1 MLMQSTFYQFTVKS
15 ILAGILIGL
24 GCVIYV
30 ASPVKYVGSCLFSL
44 GLLTIMIKGYF
55 LYTGKVGD
63 WTPSST
69 FRLIYMFILNGL
81 GCAATGY
88 LFTLTRIDLS
98 AIHHVT
104 ELKLNDTMLSSFILA
119 MGCGAMMHIAY
130 YNFNKGKNPLY
141 VILPIM
147 FFMLAGFEHCVA
159 NCGFFA
165 MGKVDMSVQDWTRLA
180 LIVLGNGFG
189 SWVFTKFLPDPE
201 AHAVPALFGEQE
213 EHHSAPVINASAA
226 TSKDG
231 SKRI

>member
-1 MLMQSTFYQFTVKS
+1 MQSTFYQFTVKS

-180 LIVLGNGFG
+180 LIVLGNGVG

>member
-180 LIVLGNGFG
+180 LIVLGNGVG

-201 AHAVPALFGEQE
+201 AHAVPTLFGEQE

>member
-165 MGKVDMSVQDWTRLA
+165 MGKVDMSAQDWTRLA
-180 LIVLGNGFG
+180 LIVLGNGVG
-189 SWVFTKFLPDPE
+189 SWVFTKFLADPE

-213 EHHSAPVINASAA
+213 EHHSAPVIKASVA

-231 SKRI
+231 RRRI

>member
-180 LIVLGNGFG
+180 LIVLGNGVG

>member
-180 LIVLGNGFG
+180 LIVLGNGVG

-226 TSKDG
+226 TNKDG